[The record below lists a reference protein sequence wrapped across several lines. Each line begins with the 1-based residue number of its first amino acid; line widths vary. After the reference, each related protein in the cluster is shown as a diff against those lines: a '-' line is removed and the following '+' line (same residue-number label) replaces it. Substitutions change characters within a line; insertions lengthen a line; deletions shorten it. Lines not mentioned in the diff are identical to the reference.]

1 MIQNDP
7 NAFEFA
13 GLLPENSEELRRIL
27 NEMEEY
33 EKVIIIRQTSGVDCR
48 LAYPLFQK
56 YNVATSRILQ
66 SNPYLPYQDE

>member
-1 MIQNDP
+1 MTQDRLEQIIEKHGLDTLQVIQNDP

-33 EKVIIIRQTSGVDCR
+33 EKVIRHLAKIRCSGKIG
-48 LAYPLFQK
+48 A
-56 YNVATSRILQ
+56 
-66 SNPYLPYQDE
+66 